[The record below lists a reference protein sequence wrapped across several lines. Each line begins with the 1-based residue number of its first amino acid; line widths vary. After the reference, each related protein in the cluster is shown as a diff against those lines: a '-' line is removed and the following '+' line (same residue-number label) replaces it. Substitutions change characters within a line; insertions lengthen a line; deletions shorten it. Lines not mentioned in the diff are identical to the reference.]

1 MIFFPFYLLWG
12 QQISQ
17 RFCKDSLTLLS
28 VHSMAMPPLSQ
39 VDKIYQNR
47 FLYNQYLKYKE
58 TDYNIKNNYYINYPF
73 YDKHTIY
80 NPLGI
85 AKANDFWIGGLINL
99 LSEKL
104 ISDNHSL

>member
-12 QQISQ
+12 QQISP
-17 RFCKDSLTLLS
+17 CLGKDSLTILHTHFISIL
-28 VHSMAMPPLSQ
+28 PLSQ

-73 YDKHTIY
+73 YDKQTIY

-104 ISDNHSL
+104 ITPHHSL